1 MELGTFGGCCCSVL
15 FDEGTPDC
23 LLKFFWCRIL
33 RTDTLYFDSNSTTS
47 DCETWA
53 SVSKPYLNYYKSW
66 KAQFWSEE
74 VYYRD
79 IISFSN
85 THFLGTIKLYLL
97 HTNHNRTNVC
107 VGMSDTRQLIINI
120 LETATISKWKYKNC
134 TSCSI
139 FRNLL
144 VKRYKYRAKR
154 DFNVSI
160 WIFFLH
166 YLNAQLLNECAYR

>member
-1 MELGTFGGCCCSVL
+1 MELGTFGGGCCSVL

-74 VYYRD
+74 VYY
-79 IISFSN
+79 IISLSN
-85 THFLGTIKLYLL
+85 IHFLGTIKLYLL

-144 VKRYKYRAKR
+144 VKR
-154 DFNVSI
+154 FNVILMSPFGY
-160 WIFFLH
+160 FFHLH
-166 YLNAQLLNECAYR
+166 NLNAQFLNECAYR